1 MSMQQLMNLAQY
13 CLSHEHHVIMAVF
26 CMNLHAPIARIIVPV
41 NPYDASTNATKTELR
56 LYGIRKDIIPLD
68 EHNNTSSTPMG
79 EYDTVYRTR
88 SSGTV
93 VEEQLTSPEGE
104 QPYEGIALGPRTRCV
119 LTDDVFTG
127 GLSIPTVDGKL
138 KLTSTTSNATTSNGH
153 QNFGSLM
160 GSRGLQYHIDRTN
173 HGTNRRGVTNECR
186 PHVDT
191 DSIST
196 IDASTFREY
205 WYSKSSQ
212 ISRWCSHGI

>member
-1 MSMQQLMNLAQY
+1 
-13 CLSHEHHVIMAVF
+13 
-26 CMNLHAPIARIIVPV
+26 MNLHALIARIIVPV
-41 NPYDASTNATKTELR
+41 NTYDASTNATKMELR

-68 EHNNTSSTPMG
+68 EHGNIASSTSMG
-79 EYDTVYRTR
+79 EYDIVDGTR

-138 KLTSTTSNATTSNGH
+138 KLTSTTSNATTSNGY
-153 QNFGSLM
+153 QTFGSLM

-191 DSIST
+191 DSST

-212 ISRWCSHGI
+212 ISRWCSHRI